1 LKILELDI
9 VIFNLWVVKMY
20 FSVKSIRPY
29 ALIIGLGFIGMTA
42 SAEWT
47 KIGNASAQ
55 EPELYMDLDS
65 VKQTGPM
72 AIHRQV
78 NILSQGSELR
88 AKGIASQI
96 SLYEYDCMNSKL
108 RVLETSAYSKA
119 WAAGETTLMPLPPQS
134 AKEWLNLPAHA
145 LGQIALEMV
154 CPGTKGD

>member
-1 LKILELDI
+1 LFI
-9 VIFNLWVVKMY
+9 VILKLWVVTMQ
-20 FSVKSIRPY
+20 FTIKSIRRY
-29 ALIIGLGFIGMTA
+29 LLITGLGFVGLA
-42 SAEWT
+42 ANAEWT
-47 KIGNASAQ
+47 KIINPSPQ
-55 EPELYMDLDS
+55 EQELYMDMDS

-88 AKGIASQI
+88 AKGIASQV

-108 RVLETSAYSKA
+108 RVLETSVYSKA

-154 CPGTKGD
+154 CPGSKSD